1 MAFGVSASPFL
12 AQARFPSFI
21 SSIFES
27 SAVVSKAATTGYN
40 SQTISLLEPAVNI
53 DPNPAKGGGN
63 ITILNG
69 SALYTESGPS
79 GTAAEVEEQHPGS
92 TQISI
97 YTVHPGDTLS
107 EIAQMFDVSVK
118 TIVWANDLQNGKIA
132 PGQVLVILP
141 ITGIRHTVLKGET
154 LASITKKYKGDAD
167 EILQYNDLASGDTL
181 AVGTTIIIPDG
192 EIVAPPTPAKTS
204 GRTSPL
210 RGASGPNMDGYYNWP
225 VNGGALTQGL
235 HGYNGIDVGAPVGTN
250 ILASAGGVVIIARQG
265 GWNGG
270 YGSYVVIQ
278 HGNGTQTLYAHAS
291 AVSVGVGDIVTMGQI
306 IGRVGMSGKATGPH
320 LHFEVRGAANPFNK

>member
-1 MAFGVSASPFL
+1 MA
-12 AQARFPSFI
+12 
-21 SSIFES
+21 
-27 SAVVSKAATTGYN
+27 
-40 SQTISLLEPAVNI
+40 LLQPAVNI

-63 ITILNG
+63 IIIVNNT
-69 SALYTESGPS
+69 ALYADMGPS
-79 GTAAEVEEQHPGS
+79 GTAAEIEELPSS
-92 TQISI
+92 TQISV

-107 EIAQMFDVSVK
+107 EIAQMFNVSVK
-118 TIVWANDLQNGKIA
+118 TIVWANDLQNGKIN

-154 LASITKKYKGDAD
+154 LASITKKYKGNAD
-167 EILQYNDLASGDTL
+167 EIMQYNDVEEGGAL
-181 AVGTTIIIPDG
+181 AVGSTIIIPDG
-192 EIVAPPTPAKTS
+192 EIVAPPAPAKSS

-210 RGASGPNMDGYYNWP
+210 HGASGPRMDGYYNWP
-225 VNGGALTQGL
+225 VDGGTLTQGL
-235 HGYNGIDVGAPVGTN
+235 HGYNGIDIGASVGTN

-291 AVSVGVGDIVTMGQI
+291 AVLVSVGDVVTMGQRI
-306 IGRVGMSGKATGPH
+306 AKAGATGKATGPH

>member
-1 MAFGVSASPFL
+1 M
-12 AQARFPSFI
+12 
-21 SSIFES
+21 
-27 SAVVSKAATTGYN
+27 
-40 SQTISLLEPAVNI
+40 
-53 DPNPAKGGGN
+53 
-63 ITILNG
+63 NG
-69 SALYTESGPS
+69 SALYTDAGPS
-79 GTAAEVEEQHPGS
+79 GTAAEVEERPSS

-118 TIVWANDLQNGKIA
+118 TIIWANDLQNGKIA

-167 EILQYNDLASGDTL
+167 EIMQYNDIELGEAL

-192 EIVAPPTPAKTS
+192 EIVAPPAPAKS

-210 RGASGPNMDGYYNWP
+210 RGASGPHMDGYYNWP
-225 VNGGALTQGL
+225 VDGGSVTQGL
-235 HGYNGIDVGAPVGTN
+235 HGYNGVDIGAPSGTK

-291 AVSVGVGDIVTMGQI
+291 AVLVSAGDIVTMGQT
-306 IGRVGMSGKATGPH
+306 IGKVGMTGKATGPH

>member
-1 MAFGVSASPFL
+1 MSASPFL
-12 AQARFPSFI
+12 AQAKFTSFI
-21 SSIFES
+21 TSIFEN
-27 SAVVSKAATTGYN
+27 SATISKAAASGYN
-40 SQTISLLEPAVNI
+40 SQTMALLQPAVNI

-69 SALYTESGPS
+69 SALYTESGPL
-79 GTAAEVEEQHPGS
+79 GTAAEIEEHHPGS
-92 TQISI
+92 TQISV

-118 TIVWANDLQNGKIA
+118 TIVWANDLQNGKIT
-132 PGQVLVILP
+132 PGQILVILP

-154 LASITKKYKGDAD
+154 LATITKKYKGDAD
-167 EILQYNDLASGDTL
+167 EIMQYNDIAPGQTL
-181 AVGTTIIIPDG
+181 AVGSTIIIPDG
-192 EIVAPPTPAKTS
+192 EIVAPPAPAKSS

-210 RGASGPNMDGYYNWP
+210 RGASGPHMDGYYNWP
-225 VNGGALTQGL
+225 VNGGVVTQGL
-235 HGYNGIDVGAPVGTN
+235 HGYNGIDVGASVGTN

-291 AVSVGVGDIVTMGQI
+291 AVTVSVGDVVTMGQI
-306 IGRVGMSGKATGPH
+306 IGRVGMTGKATGPH
-320 LHFEVRGAANPFNK
+320 LHFEVRGAANPFTK